1 MFTNCGH
8 VFFSL
13 AFYRTEMASGRRS
26 PISGRKIVRNAI
38 TRESYVR
45 DITALLGDK
54 KGIAQRTVDLIAK
67 TSIGFD
73 AAKQA
78 QVEAAVV

>member
-1 MFTNCGH
+1 MCSSPWHFIERRWRR
-8 VFFSL
+8 VADRRF
-13 AFYRTEMASGRRS
+13 RTKDR
-26 PISGRKIVRNAI
+26 RNAI

-45 DITALLGDK
+45 DITALLGEK

>member
-1 MFTNCGH
+1 M
-8 VFFSL
+8 
-13 AFYRTEMASGRRS
+13 
-26 PISGRKIVRNAI
+26 RNAI